1 MPRRVGRKDRW
12 SRFLQKRKNDLIF
25 GLAVA
30 GLWFFRALPQAFAF
44 RLARWLG
51 RISYYLLSRER
62 KRALEHLRIAFPG
75 EMSERRRRQI
85 ARRSFEH
92 LALNAVELAQGRRI
106 RSKLDALVT
115 VVGQEHL
122 DKALS
127 LGQGVLWI
135 TGHLGNWELLAW
147 YWAHKGYKLRVVA
160 REVYDPR
167 LNRLLMRF
175 REEAGVPVILR
186 DSPSAGREILKALKR
201 KECLAMLID
210 QDTRVK
216 GVMADFF
223 GRKANTPA
231 GPALLAVR
239 QAVPVVAGF
248 VHRISD
254 CKHEIVISPPVEV
267 IRTGD
272 LEEDVRLNTERFN
285 RILEGYIR
293 AYPEQWVWM
302 HRRWRR
308 QKPYQAAGG
317 RGARRFSVTI

>member
-1 MPRRVGRKDRW
+1 MPGSAGRKDRW
-12 SRFLQKRKNDLIF
+12 RRFLQRRKNDLIF

-30 GLWFFRALPQAFAF
+30 GLWIFRALPQALAL
-44 RLARWLG
+44 RLARKLG
-51 RISYYLLSRER
+51 SLSYYLLSRER
-62 KRALEHLRIAFPG
+62 KRALEHLRIAFPR
-75 EMSERRRRQI
+75 EMSEGQRRQV

-92 LALNAVELAQGRRI
+92 LAMNAAELAQSRKI
-106 RSKLDALVT
+106 RSKLESYVT
-115 VVGQEHL
+115 VAGQEHL
-122 DKALS
+122 DRALS
-127 LGQGVLWI
+127 QGKGVIWI

-147 YWAHKGYKLRVVA
+147 YWAHKGYKLHVVA
-160 REVYDPR
+160 RAVYDER
-167 LNRLLMRF
+167 LNRLLMGV
-175 REEAGVPVILR
+175 REEAGVSVILR
-186 DSPSAGREILKALKR
+186 DSPKAGREILGALKR
-201 KECLAMLID
+201 RESLAMLID

-239 QAVPVVAGF
+239 QGVPVVAGF
-248 VHRISD
+248 IRRVSY

-272 LEEDVRLNTERFN
+272 LKEDVLLNTERFN

-293 AYPEQWVWM
+293 AHPEQWVWM

-308 QKPYQAAGG
+308 SKPYHVGG
-317 RGARRFSVTI
+317 RGQGRRSVTI

>member
-1 MPRRVGRKDRW
+1 MPRSAGRKDKWR
-12 SRFLQKRKNDLIF
+12 RFLQRRKNDLIF

-30 GLWFFRALPQAFAF
+30 GLWIFRALPQAFAL
-44 RLARWLG
+44 RLARGLG
-51 RISYYLLSRER
+51 SLSYYLLSRER
-62 KRALEHLRIAFPG
+62 KRALEHLRIVFAA

-92 LALNAVELAQGRRI
+92 LAMNAAELAQGRRI
-106 RSKLDALVT
+106 RAKLDSVVT

-122 DKALS
+122 DRALS
-127 LGQGVLWI
+127 HGQGVLWI

-147 YWAHKGYKLRVVA
+147 YWAYKGHKLHVVA
-160 REVYDPR
+160 REVYDER
-167 LNRLLMRF
+167 LNRLLMQSRK
-175 REEAGVPVILR
+175 EAGVSVILR
-186 DSPSAGREILKALKR
+186 DSPSAGREILRVLKR
-201 KECLAMLID
+201 RECLAMLID

-216 GVMADFF
+216 GVMAEFF

-248 VHRISD
+248 IRRVSYG
-254 CKHEIVISPPVEV
+254 KHEIVISPPVEL

-293 AYPEQWVWM
+293 AHPEQWVWM

-308 QKPYQAAGG
+308 QKPYQAGG
-317 RGARRFSVTI
+317 RSAGRRSVTI